1 MYLYKKR
8 DISDL
13 TVKELA
19 EKVVHDLE
27 LIHFYLE
34 PIRGKECQD

>member
-1 MYLYKKR
+1 MYLYKKL
-8 DISDL
+8 DISNL

-27 LIHFYLE
+27 LIYFYLE
-34 PIRGKECQD
+34 ATRGRECQD